1 VAGRGL
7 LSPRTGPNR
16 TVPVTLLRE
25 LQAAAAAL
33 FRTTTAFSR
42 AERPHARF
50 DTRAWM
56 QARRARTRRLIELG
70 GLVQKSGLADQLAN
84 EHFPPAEVLARWR
97 AVGRAALS
105 PPHQPNMKPR

>member
-1 VAGRGL
+1 VAGREL

-33 FRTTTAFSR
+33 FRTTTAFSP

-56 QARRARTRRLIELG
+56 QARRLIELG

>member
-1 VAGRGL
+1 MQSSAPRPAQAPRRRG
-7 LSPRTGPNR
+7 SEKATASFAANDGPSR

-33 FRTTTAFSR
+33 LRTTTAVSR

-50 DTRAWM
+50 DTQAWM

-70 GLVQKSGLADQLAN
+70 GLVQKSGLADQLA
-84 EHFPPAEVLARWR
+84 
-97 AVGRAALS
+97 
-105 PPHQPNMKPR
+105 